1 MYINEEA
8 KRWLKENGHKLSQQ
22 SDNRKRRS
30 RAEQARRMKE
40 KFLAHPQAQYYMTF
54 QEFRDQT
61 KRDAI
66 CRHYGLDEIKF

>member
-1 MYINEEA
+1 MHLNDEA
-8 KRWLKENGHKLSQQ
+8 KRWLRQNGHKLGKQ
-22 SDNRKRRS
+22 SDTQKRRS

-40 KFLAHPQAQYYMTF
+40 KFLAHPKAQFFMTF

-66 CRHYGLDEIKF
+66 CRQYGLDLIRL